1 MARRSPDTRPEETGA
16 LVPHAL
22 LRLQRSVGNRAAGR
36 FLEAAPHVLERS
48 CCGHCATGRPCEDD
62 TEPEP
67 DVVRRGRR
75 ALRAS
80 VLARA
85 AKAPQSALMRQELF
99 ESTED
104 VLPGSADDELHEPAG
119 EAYSYASQEYVAS
132 SQRAKAKKPKTKP
145 APKPPD
151 HIPTATSASEGALKA
166 LAAAKR
172 LHDQQ
177 DPAIWFDSW
186 GNDLRDN
193 NLNGAIDDKTE
204 QHLSDGSHHAKTHKA
219 KICSSPADTT
229 DTCSPSDQ
237 SVIDVQY
244 KVCIDIPIESYKAA
258 GANVST
264 SRWIPTFFSEIRAK
278 PNWTVWKAPSAP
290 AELLDGDVVAASN
303 PDHQHAGIVE
313 TGLVYNSVINLP
325 GPSAARKFHVF
336 NPSGKNDMVSVPR
349 VLFESFLGIDW
360 IARLNK

>member
-1 MARRSPDTRPEETGA
+1 M
-16 LVPHAL
+16 
-22 LRLQRSVGNRAAGR
+22 
-36 FLEAAPHVLERS
+36 
-48 CCGHCATGRPCEDD
+48 
-62 TEPEP
+62 
-67 DVVRRGRR
+67 
-75 ALRAS
+75 AS
-80 VLARA
+80 VLARRA
-85 AKAPQSALMRQELF
+85 TASKAALMRLELS

-104 VLPGSADDELHEPAG
+104 ILFGSTDDELYEPAG
-119 EAYSYASQEYVAS
+119 EGHSDAAQEYVPS
-132 SQRAKAKKPKTKP
+132 SEGAKSKKPKKKP
-145 APKPPD
+145 APKTPD
-151 HIPTATSASEGALKA
+151 QIPTATSPSDGALKA

-204 QHLSDGSHHAKTHKA
+204 QHLPDGSHHARTHKA
-219 KICSSPADTT
+219 KICSNSSDTT

-237 SVIDVQY
+237 SVINVQY

-264 SRWIPTFFSEIRAK
+264 SRWIPTFFAELRAK
-278 PNWTVWKAPSAP
+278 PNWTVWKGPSAP
-290 AELLDGDVVAASN
+290 VALLDGDIVAASN
-303 PDHQHAGIVE
+303 PDHQHAGIVD
-313 TGLVYNSVINLP
+313 TGLFNSVINLP
-325 GPSAARKFHVF
+325 GPSAARKFLVF
-336 NPSGKNDMVSVPR
+336 KPSGKNDMVSVPR